1 MRRVIFLGPP
11 GAGKGTQ
18 AAGLARDLG
27 IPHLSTGDLLRA
39 AVAAR
44 SDLGRE
50 AEGHMKAGRL
60 VPDDLVLRMLRERLD
75 QPDARE
81 GFLLDGFPRN
91 VAQAVALGRITLVDR
106 VLDFRI
112 PTAVLIER
120 LTQRRNCPQ
129 CRRVYNLA
137 TQPPRSPGVCDD
149 DGTALVTR
157 PDDREEA
164 VRTRLKV
171 YETETAP
178 LSEYYR
184 GRGILRPIDALGPPA
199 EVAKRIRAA
208 VSDLAGP
215 TEPL

>member
-18 AAGLARDLG
+18 AAELAREFG

-44 SDLGRE
+44 TQLGME

-60 VPDDLVLRMLRERLD
+60 VPDDLVLRLLRERLER
-75 QPDARE
+75 PDAGQ

-91 VAQAVALGRITLVDR
+91 VAQAVALGRITPIDR

-112 PTAVLIER
+112 PFAALMDR
-120 LTQRRNCPQ
+120 LTQRRTCPK
-129 CRRVYNLA
+129 CGTAYNLV
-137 TQPPRSPGVCDD
+137 TRPPKNASVCDN
-149 DGTALVTR
+149 DGTALVAR

-184 GRGILRPIDALGPPA
+184 GRGLLRPIEALGEPA
-199 EVAKRIRAA
+199 EVARRVRAA
-208 VSDLAGP
+208 VADLASP